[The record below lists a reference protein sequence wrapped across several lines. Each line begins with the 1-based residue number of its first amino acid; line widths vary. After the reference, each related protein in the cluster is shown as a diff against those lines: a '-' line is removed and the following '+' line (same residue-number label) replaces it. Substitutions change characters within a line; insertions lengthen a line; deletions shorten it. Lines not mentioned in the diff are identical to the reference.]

1 MAVSYTHLDVYKRQG
16 QTGWHRCSGGA
27 GLHLS
32 RGGEGAQTAGV
43 ECVGYAS
50 HWLLRT
56 EARGTEEVYAR
67 IIRRTAWG
75 GGKMSSILK
84 VGYPCMEELRK
95 VPGFPSE
102 ERMRKG
108 PVAVIECVQE
118 IPCNPCQ
125 AACPKKA
132 ITIGENITHLPV
144 LDQEV
149 CIGCGICISRCPG
162 LAIFVAVSYT
172 HLDVYKRQKTFRL
185 MICSPGLMK

>member
-1 MAVSYTHLDVYKRQG
+1 
-16 QTGWHRCSGGA
+16 
-27 GLHLS
+27 
-32 RGGEGAQTAGV
+32 
-43 ECVGYAS
+43 
-50 HWLLRT
+50 
-56 EARGTEEVYAR
+56 
-67 IIRRTAWG
+67 
-75 GGKMSSILK
+75 MSSILK

-162 LAIFVAVSYT
+162 LAIFVVNKAYSEEEATISFPFEYAGLPAEGDIVQAVNRAGKVVCEGRVVSVKNPPSNKHT
-172 HLDVYKRQKTFRL
+172 PVVTLAIPQEFADEVRSMKRRQNHDA
-185 MICSPGLMK
+185 